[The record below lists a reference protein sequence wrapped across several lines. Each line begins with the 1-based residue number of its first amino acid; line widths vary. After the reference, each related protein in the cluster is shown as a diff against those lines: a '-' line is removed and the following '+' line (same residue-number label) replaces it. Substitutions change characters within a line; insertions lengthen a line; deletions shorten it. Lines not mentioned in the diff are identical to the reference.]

1 MSYKQNN
8 YSFWDNMPPT
18 SVDRSVRRHT
28 RKVQHL
34 IKVLPSEFTFRE
46 LLQAAGYLNVNKLD
60 RPMRATI
67 TRNIPSSYRT
77 DKKRDGARVYFKQRD
92 QHSKGR
98 KKTQQGKRN
107 GNTSIDFSGM
117 FFLFKRNMASY

>member
-1 MSYKQNN
+1 MNCLSNSN
-8 YSFWDNMPPT
+8 SFGGNMPLT
-18 SVDRSVRRHT
+18 SVDRRVRRHT

-92 QHSKGR
+92 GDFDWWSCMISNVVDWIEELIEFGW
-98 KKTQQGKRN
+98 
-107 GNTSIDFSGM
+107 IDEFSW
-117 FFLFKRNMASY
+117 